1 MPQGIRF
8 GLCVLTGALLCT
20 TLLHAA
26 EPAAVIPSYAESL
39 KAFETQQAKANDPK
53 AAFTPAEVAIME
65 RAQQALAKKLPN
77 PGLQVGDKAP
87 DFSLPNVAG
96 HPVRLSDELENG
108 PVILVFYRGAWC
120 PFCNLQLHALQK
132 AEAEFAKYHAQVIA
146 VTPQSPDK
154 SDEQVE
160 KTDYPFEILSDL
172 SSKVMKDYHL
182 FYSVDAQLLAVFK
195 KHGLNLEEFNGKG
208 RNVLPVPATFVID
221 TQGIVRAMHADVDY
235 KQRME
240 PAAIIATLKQ
250 IAAQQPKFGSKY

>member
-1 MPQGIRF
+1 MRQGIRF
-8 GLCVLTGALLCT
+8 SLWVLSGVLLGA

-26 EPAAVIPSYAESL
+26 EPPAAIPSYAEAL
-39 KAFETQQAKANDPK
+39 KAFEAQQAKVNDPK
-53 AAFTPAEVAIME
+53 AAFSPAEVAIME
-65 RAQQALAKKLPN
+65 QAQLALAKKLPN
-77 PGLQVGDKAP
+77 PGLKVGDKAP

-154 SDEQVE
+154 SAEQVK
-160 KTDYPFEILSDL
+160 KTDYPFEILSDT
-172 SSKVMKDYHL
+172 SSKVLKDYRL
-182 FYSVDAQLLAVFK
+182 FYSVDAQVLTVFK

-208 RNVLPVPATFVID
+208 RNVLPVPATLVID
-221 TQGIVRAMHADVDY
+221 SQGIVRAVHADVDY

-240 PAAIIATLKQ
+240 PAAIIAALKQ
-250 IAAQQPKFGSKY
+250 IAAALPKLGSK